1 MTNKNEAF
9 IGMPKTKPKAL
20 QEAMIEGA
28 SWYTVIL
35 GVFG

>member
-1 MTNKNEAF
+1 MTNKNEVF
-9 IGMPKTKPKAL
+9 IAMPKTKPKAL

-28 SWYTVIL
+28 PWYTVNL